1 MWTDRR
7 TDVGAVCDADGSH
20 QPGEDEAAMTVMTIT
35 TPATVTPIFDELAAR
50 LGLVWDVESTP
61 DETDESIVAIES
73 IESIESVTDD
83 AAPEAAAS

>member
-7 TDVGAVCDADGSH
+7 TDVGAMCDADGSH

-50 LGLVWDVESTP
+50 LGLVWEVKSTP
-61 DETDESIVAIES
+61 DETDETDESIVAIES
-73 IESIESVTDD
+73 IESVTDD
-83 AAPEAAAS
+83 AAPEAVAS

>member
-1 MWTDRR
+1 
-7 TDVGAVCDADGSH
+7 
-20 QPGEDEAAMTVMTIT
+20 MTVMTIT

-61 DETDESIVAIES
+61 DETDESI
-73 IESIESVTDD
+73 ESVTDD

>member
-1 MWTDRR
+1 
-7 TDVGAVCDADGSH
+7 
-20 QPGEDEAAMTVMTIT
+20 MTIT

-73 IESIESVTDD
+73 IESVTDD